1 MVPTG
6 KQAPI
11 NEKVVTILMIIL
23 INALAIIIIIIRKNI
38 KQPHF
43 DRVCT
48 IRYYVAMSYFGL
60 ANILMSNK

>member
-11 NEKVVTILMIIL
+11 VEKVVTIIIIIL

-38 KQPHF
+38 KQSCF

-48 IRYYVAMSYFGL
+48 IRYDVAMSYFGL
-60 ANILMSNK
+60 TNILM